1 MIHPLSGLI
10 VLSSMLVFAGFAG
23 RRVTVDLSRQS
34 RLTFYLYL
42 FHGGVL
48 SFLDILMR
56 NVFLWEPGIPQ
67 MLFAASLT
75 WLISLAL
82 SALCETYIRPGA
94 RGAGGGGAL
103 RR

>member
-1 MIHPLSGLI
+1 M
-10 VLSSMLVFAGFAG
+10 VLSRMLVFAGFAG

-56 NVFLWEPGIPQ
+56 NVLLWEPGIPQ